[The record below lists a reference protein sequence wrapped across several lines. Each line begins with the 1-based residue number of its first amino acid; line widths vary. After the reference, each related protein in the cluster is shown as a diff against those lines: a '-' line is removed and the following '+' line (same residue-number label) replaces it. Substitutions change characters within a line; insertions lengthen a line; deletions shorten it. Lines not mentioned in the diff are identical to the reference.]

1 MEQKNNTLLF
11 YTLLYFVFLY
21 LPVLFLPLFS
31 FNDSDYMSFP
41 LSGFTTEHY
50 EEMWGSVNL
59 HKALWASIKV
69 GVVASIVSTTIALF
83 AAKAFARYK
92 FCLLYTSPSPRD

>member
-50 EEMWGSVNL
+50 VEMW
-59 HKALWASIKV
+59 
-69 GVVASIVSTTIALF
+69 
-83 AAKAFARYK
+83 
-92 FCLLYTSPSPRD
+92 